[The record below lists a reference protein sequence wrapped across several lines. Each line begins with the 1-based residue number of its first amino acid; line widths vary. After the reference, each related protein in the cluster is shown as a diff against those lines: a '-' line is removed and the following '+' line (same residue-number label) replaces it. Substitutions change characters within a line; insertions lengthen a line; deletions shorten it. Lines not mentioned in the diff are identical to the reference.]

1 MQGEVKMVC
10 LTQIR
15 AGPHLLAVR
24 KQLLAVSSSVASLE
38 DSLQKKLYLGQGQGA
53 AWGAFFKKIQTLS
66 FAWLVAFFVM
76 LEV

>member
-1 MQGEVKMVC
+1 MQGEVKLVC

-24 KQLLAVSSSVASLE
+24 KQLPAVSSFVASLE

-53 AWGAFFKKIQTLS
+53 AEVMWHGAL
-66 FAWLVAFFVM
+66 AV
-76 LEV
+76 

>member
-1 MQGEVKMVC
+1 MQGEVKLVC

-24 KQLLAVSSSVASLE
+24 KQLLAVTSSVASLE
-38 DSLQKKLYLGQGQGA
+38 DSLQKEAVSWPGPGCSMG
-53 AWGAFFKKIQTLS
+53 GFFKKIQTLS
-66 FAWLVAFFVM
+66 FAWLVAFFMM